1 MMMEEGGTQATSREY
16 LGKAKRKG
24 GSKRNKRAK
33 QSKPE

>member
-1 MMMEEGGTQATSREY
+1 MMMEEGGNPSTSREY

-33 QSKPE
+33 QSKPK